1 MQLVLAAVVALL
13 LLPLLEPAAASS
25 GDPFTGLECQS
36 GKTGKPGCNCRWKVD
51 KGNLQCNG
59 LAEAPPEAQPSAAT
73 CEKWW

>member
-1 MQLVLAAVVALL
+1 MQLVLPAAAAALQQLL
-13 LLPLLEPAAASS
+13 LLLLLLEPAAASS

-59 LAEAPPEAQPSAAT
+59 LAEAPPEG
-73 CEKWW
+73 CK